1 MIYKS
6 FPSSCPTWYL
16 LAPCRYTVRAVSK
29 PPMSHVIMIYE
40 ANACSNTCIA
50 VRRRRRRQG
59 FGPSTAGGGRVG
71 AAQIE
76 LEYNLFGVS

>member
-1 MIYKS
+1 
-6 FPSSCPTWYL
+6 
-16 LAPCRYTVRAVSK
+16 
-29 PPMSHVIMIYE
+29 MSHVIMIYE

-76 LEYNLFGVS
+76 LYDNLFGVS

>member
-1 MIYKS
+1 
-6 FPSSCPTWYL
+6 
-16 LAPCRYTVRAVSK
+16 
-29 PPMSHVIMIYE
+29 MSHVIMIYE

-50 VRRRRRRQG
+50 VRRRRQG